1 MVKPI
6 KTIVRIFL
14 LALIT
19 VIIAGVIIKLD
30 YSNALKT
37 ANSNNSDKIV
47 VEIDQGETVDKILST
62 LVSNGIIR
70 ENWTNY
76 FKLYLKL
83 NNLTSK
89 LQAGTYSLPKNLNI
103 VELIQTL
110 QNGKDSDTW
119 VTILE
124 GLRKDEIADTLV
136 TNLGSSFSKATFL
149 SLTTDQ
155 TFISTLGLNSDVK
168 DLEGYLFPDKY
179 AFATDVTEKEVI
191 EKMVDNFK
199 TKVGTKDSYQTIIL
213 ASLVEKEGRTTE
225 VRQKEA
231 GIILKRYNEGWF
243 LGLDTTTLYYLK
255 TWDDNALTAAVLAE
269 DNPYNTRV
277 NTGFPP
283 TPICNPG
290 LDSINAA
297 RNPVASEDYY
307 FYSCSNETTHTV
319 TMLYAI
325 TNAQHLANIQSC
337 PN

>member
-14 LALIT
+14 LALVT
-19 VIIAGVIIKLD
+19 VVIAGVIIKLD
-30 YSNALKT
+30 YANALKT
-37 ANSNNSDKIV
+37 ANSSSSDKIV

-124 GLRKDEIADTLV
+124 GLRKDEIADTLA
-136 TNLGSSFSKATFL
+136 TNLGSTFSKDTFL

-179 AFATDVTEKEVI
+179 AFAKDVTEKEVI

-199 TKVGTKDSYQTIIL
+199 TKVGTNDSYQTIIL
-213 ASLVEKEGRTTE
+213 ASLVEKEGKTTE
-225 VRQKEA
+225 DRQKEA

-255 TWDDNALTAAVLAE
+255 TWDDSALTAAVLAE

-297 RNPVASEDYY
+297 RTPVTSDDYY
-307 FYSCSNETTHTV
+307 FYACKGVMEYAV
-319 TMLYAI
+319 TES
-325 TNAQHLANIQSC
+325 QHLANIQSC